1 MSVEDTQPLITH
13 LIELRKRL
21 LNCIIAVIVIFLCLV
36 YFANDI
42 YHLVSAPLIKQLPQG
57 STMIATDVA
66 SPFFTPIKLTF
77 MVSLILSAPVILY
90 QVWAFIAP
98 ALYKHERRLVVP
110 LLVSSSL
117 LFYIGMAFAYFVV
130 FPLAFGFLANT
141 APEGVQVSTD
151 IASYLSFVMALF
163 MAFGVSFEVPVAIVL
178 LCWMG
183 ITSPEDLRKKRPY
196 VLVGAF
202 VVGMLLTPPDVF
214 SQTLLAIPMY
224 CLFEIGVF
232 FARFYTGKRL
242 TRDEDA
248 AAEGASQAVGDA
260 DQIAFGI
267 WRGDEFIGILFH
279 WGADGYRY
287 VEHLAVSPA
296 LRGQNMGS
304 AALSAFCRKVGR
316 VILEIDPPVDDISIR
331 RLHFYERLG
340 FVANPYRYIHPSFRK
355 PFTPHRLVL
364 MSYPGAITYEEAR
377 SFADFVREAVLRYSE
392 HEAPTLPNLA

>member
-151 IASYLSFVMALF
+151 IASYLASL
-163 MAFGVSFEVPVAIVL
+163 
-178 LCWMG
+178 W
-183 ITSPEDLRKKRPY
+183 R
-196 VLVGAF
+196 
-202 VVGMLLTPPDVF
+202 
-214 SQTLLAIPMY
+214 
-224 CLFEIGVF
+224 CLW
-232 FARFYTGKRL
+232 RL
-242 TRDEDA
+242 
-248 AAEGASQAVGDA
+248 
-260 DQIAFGI
+260 
-267 WRGDEFIGILFH
+267 
-279 WGADGYRY
+279 
-287 VEHLAVSPA
+287 VSP
-296 LRGQNMGS
+296 LK
-304 AALSAFCRKVGR
+304 CR
-316 VILEIDPPVDDISIR
+316 
-331 RLHFYERLG
+331 
-340 FVANPYRYIHPSFRK
+340 
-355 PFTPHRLVL
+355 
-364 MSYPGAITYEEAR
+364 
-377 SFADFVREAVLRYSE
+377 
-392 HEAPTLPNLA
+392 